1 MQTMQLVI
9 EDEFYPE
16 IMAFLELL
24 VEEKKIEILET
35 YGESNEGRRSS
46 LDTCSMDDNRA

>member
-1 MQTMQLVI
+1 MQTMQLIV

-16 IMAFLELL
+16 IMAFLESF

-35 YGESNEGRRSS
+35 YWEPNEDQENCSSYGE
-46 LDTCSMDDNRA
+46 L